1 MAFYQFSEESGN
13 LLQLSDL
20 PISPDTGMPVAE
32 VPITKSD
39 ILEHYQWDVETRGFV
54 VKVQRILTKKDFL
67 KRLTPQEYIG
77 IKSAAQSNGNVDYY
91 WQLFMLAEE
100 INLDDPD
107 TVSGLNLLVYAGLLQ
122 SDRVQQILL

>member
-67 KRLTPQEYIG
+67 KRFTPQEYIG
-77 IKSAAQSNGNVDYY
+77 IKSAAQANGNVDYY